1 MASLPYT
8 KQSLV
13 ERIKKHL
20 SDDFPGDDFSIT
32 DSEIIL
38 YIDSAIPHVMKSI
51 MYESAK
57 FTGTLEVPESW
68 LLTSSYAISNQN
80 PNTLEWYV
88 TLIQPPIALPT
99 GYDIPNVYIA
109 DPTSG
114 RSDNALPISAK
125 RTAYRNFMPY
135 PNGFNYRIDGQ
146 TMLLKASD
154 GGSLL
159 GYNLEVQMPVSR
171 TTDKN
176 AIMSLP
182 DDAIQPIFEKV
193 IATIL
198 QRYSIPQD
206 IVEDGLPAGN
216 KTS

>member
-1 MASLPYT
+1 MAALPYT
-8 KQSLV
+8 KQAFI
-13 ERIKKHL
+13 ERVKKHL
-20 SDDFPGDDFSIT
+20 ADGFPNDDFSIT

-38 YIDSAIPHVMKSI
+38 YIDAAIPFVMKGV
-51 MYESAK
+51 MFENAK
-57 FTGTLEVPESW
+57 FTGVLDVPESW
-68 LLTSSYAISNQN
+68 LLTSSYTISNQS

-88 TLIQPPIALPT
+88 TLVQPPIALPI

-109 DPTSG
+109 DPTNG

-125 RTAYRNFMPY
+125 RTAYRNFMPI

-171 TTDKN
+171 TTDRN

-198 QRYSIPQD
+198 QRYQIPQD
-206 IVEDGLPAGN
+206 IVEDGFPAGN